1 MKRDQSSS
9 VIVKNVVAI
18 GRLEIFHKKE
28 EKLATAAAMIQN
40 TRLGLLISFHKTKK
54 EELTSST
61 STTLTTSPT
70 TPTSTTSH
78 FPLFLII

>member
-9 VIVKNVVAI
+9 ESVKNVVAI

-40 TRLGLLISFHKTKK
+40 TRLSLLISFHKT
-54 EELTSST
+54 
-61 STTLTTSPT
+61 
-70 TPTSTTSH
+70 
-78 FPLFLII
+78 